1 MVFITHN
8 LIVLFK
14 ETLLK
19 DTQLKNIG
27 VGNVKGFVKRTFNE
41 IIVDIP
47 TVTKLAN
54 LIANAMCN

>member
-1 MVFITHN
+1 MEAFFKMAKNVYHIRNLRTTKFYRIYAFLWMVFITHN

-27 VGNVKGFVKRTFNE
+27 
-41 IIVDIP
+41 I
-47 TVTKLAN
+47 
-54 LIANAMCN
+54 